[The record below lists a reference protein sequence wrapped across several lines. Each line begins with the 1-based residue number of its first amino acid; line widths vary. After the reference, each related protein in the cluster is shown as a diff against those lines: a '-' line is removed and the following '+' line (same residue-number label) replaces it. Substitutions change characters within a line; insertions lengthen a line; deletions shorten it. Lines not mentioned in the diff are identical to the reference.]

1 MPPMKTFRSGNIFLK
16 GFEAAGIPMVPAP
29 VGMNSVEFKG
39 RPACLYDGWCHVG
52 CPIGALA
59 NPLVTYLGDA
69 RKAGAEVRALSTVT
83 RILTNQAGTRVT
95 GVEYYDDK
103 QQKQTQEASVVLLAA
118 WSAQNPRLLLNSAT
132 DKHAKGLGNASG
144 LVGHFMMTHNVA
156 STWAMFDEDVQNH
169 MGTIAVQFM
178 SYERYAKTSHPGA
191 FGSSFVTAGF
201 ALKTSD
207 LANSRGDL
215 FGPELAD
222 YMKRAARNLAGIKT
236 FGEDQPEME
245 NRVELTSAK
254 DEFGMPLAKLIHS
267 YGQDPLALWNANLEE
282 GLKIAKASGAKEAWS
297 ARGGAIPT
305 SHLMGGTIMGAG
317 AGDSVVD
324 SYGQSHEI
332 PNLWV
337 AGPSIFP
344 TAGAS
349 NPTFTIFALSQRGA
363 ERMASQWAAL
373 TN

>member
-1 MPPMKTFRSGNIFLK
+1 MLLSDPRFVFI
-16 GFEAAGIPMVPAP
+16 
-29 VGMNSVEFKG
+29 
-39 RPACLYDGWCHVG
+39 
-52 CPIGALA
+52 IGPDDALH
-59 NPLVTYLGDA
+59 
-69 RKAGAEVRALSTVT
+69 
-83 RILTNQAGTRVT
+83 Q
-95 GVEYYDDK
+95 
-103 QQKQTQEASVVLLAA
+103 
-118 WSAQNPRLLLNSAT
+118 
-132 DKHAKGLGNASG
+132 
-144 LVGHFMMTHNVA
+144 MMTHHVA

-254 DEFGMPLAKLIHS
+254 DEFGMPLGKLIHS
-267 YGQDPLALWNANLEE
+267 YGQDALALWNANLEE
-282 GLKIAKASGAKEAWS
+282 GLKIARASGAKEAWS

-305 SHLMGGTIMGAG
+305 SHLMGGTIMGSG

-363 ERMASQWAAL
+363 ERMAAQWATL